1 MDNFRLLFCKKAPWC
16 NIQLKSPA
24 KPLMFP
30 VLRIV
35 YYFYSETLPK
45 QWPKSSACWEISI
58 RSSMNELVF
67 YSFFLSQELSF
78 RNTSTNLMV
87 IGTQNILCWKM
98 LPSFLGK
105 WNIPF
110 SNNVVT
116 CGWVIYRHGQM
127 YQAFSFFSDFRFH
140 LGITS
145 ISVYFQYDG

>member
-67 YSFFLSQELSF
+67 YGSFPSQELSF

-87 IGTQNILCWKM
+87 LKIYFVGKCCLVSWGNEIYHLAIMLWPVGGWYTDMDKCIRHSHSFQIL
-98 LPSFLGK
+98 
-105 WNIPF
+105 
-110 SNNVVT
+110 
-116 CGWVIYRHGQM
+116 
-127 YQAFSFFSDFRFH
+127 D
-140 LGITS
+140 S
-145 ISVYFQYDG
+145 ILE